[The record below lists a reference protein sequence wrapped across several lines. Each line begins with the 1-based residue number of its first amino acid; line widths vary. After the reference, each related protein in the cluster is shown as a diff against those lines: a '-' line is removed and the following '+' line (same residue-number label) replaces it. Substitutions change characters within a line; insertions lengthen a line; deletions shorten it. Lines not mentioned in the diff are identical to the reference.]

1 MTKNEPERKERKQ
14 EHTDNEGDTLL
25 IANVIDSFTVG
36 DVLKLIEAIQEGD
49 NNDI

>member
-1 MTKNEPERKERKQ
+1 MTDKTEREQEQENEQ
-14 EHTDNEGDTLL
+14 EKTLL
-25 IANVIDSFTVG
+25 FATIDGFTVG

>member
-36 DVLKLIEAIQEGD
+36 DVLKMIDEIYQKGD
-49 NNDI
+49 DNE